1 MKKFRFLTLLLLLL
15 QAEITSAQ
23 EISSKV
29 LDGQTNQPIPYAT
42 IVFAEDKGVI
52 TNEEGIFSLVDEGDI
67 SSLTI
72 SSMGYETLE
81 MDASNVPAEILLKPS
96 TIQLNEVFLSNKN
109 LTGKQIIEKVK
120 ESIAS
125 NYDFSLSQKRFF
137 FRQSNL
143 NTVNRFNLGVDESTI
158 EGIDQR
164 LLNEISDNIPKV
176 TGSYKEVLGDFFGN
190 YDQQKL
196 QLTKAANLY
205 NPSGTERLEELTDE
219 LETIFRQNLKQH
231 SYLKVKSGII
241 GVKVDAEELEEGL
254 ADNAEPEEKTAEE
267 KEKEIA
273 DKKKNLQKTVNSE
286 VKQLLGSVFWKED
299 ITFNLFEKSNKYE
312 FEVEGFTYLDGE
324 TVYIIGFKPKRGADY
339 RGKIYVNTIDYGV
352 HRLDYE
358 NVKPLK
364 KFRLFGISTAD
375 DVYSGKMIFSKN
387 ENGKYQPK
395 YLEQQRGET
404 FGLDRPLTIIEKNR
418 VVPGRNKQNEL
429 DLDLDLSF
437 SQVNTYQF
445 VIYESAPLE
454 KSAYDKVDAEKEFD
468 FATFKSYN
476 PEYWEGTNIIE
487 PNSAIQQFTTL
498 EGK

>member
-1 MKKFRFLTLLLLLL
+1 MKKFQFYILLMLLL
-15 QAEITSAQ
+15 QGGMASAQ
-23 EISSKV
+23 EITAKI
-29 LDGQTNQPIPYAT
+29 LDWQTREPIPYAT
-42 IVFAEDKGVI
+42 ILYAEDKGVI
-52 TNEEGIFSLVDEGDI
+52 TNEEGIFSLVQQTDI
-67 SSLTI
+67 KLLTI
-72 SSMGYETLE
+72 SSMGYETIE
-81 MDASNVPAEILLKPS
+81 VEAASVPAEILLKPS

-120 ESIAS
+120 EAVAS
-125 NYDFSLSQKRFF
+125 NYDLDLSQKRFF

-143 NTVNRFNLGVDESTI
+143 NRVNRFKLEVDESTI

-164 LLNEISDNIPKV
+164 LMNEISENIPKV

-190 YDQQKL
+190 YDQQKI
-196 QLTKAANLY
+196 QFTKAANLH
-205 NPSGTERLEELTDE
+205 NPSSSERLEELTEE

-231 SYLKVKSGII
+231 SYLKVRSGII
-241 GVKVDAEELEEGL
+241 GVKVDADELEDEFV
-254 ADNAEPEEKTAEE
+254 AKAEPVEKTAEE

-273 DKKKNLQKTVNSE
+273 DKKERLKTTVNSE
-286 VKQLLGSVFWKED
+286 VKQLLGSMFWKEGN
-299 ITFNLFEKSNKYE
+299 TFNLFEKSNKYK
-312 FEVEGFTYLDGE
+312 FEVEGFTHLDGE
-324 TVYIIGFKPKRGADY
+324 TVYVISFQPKRGADY
-339 RGKIYVNTIDYGV
+339 KGKIYVNTTDFGV

-364 KFRLFGISTAD
+364 RFRLFGISTAD
-375 DVYSGKMIFSKN
+375 DVYAGKMIFAKN
-387 ENGKYQPK
+387 EEGKYLPR